1 MSATRRLLA
10 TAVVALALA
19 LVTSLAA
26 GLELD
31 KRSEPG
37 AELRSQGSGD
47 SAGWG

>member
-10 TAVVALALA
+10 AAVVALA

-26 GLELD
+26 GIELD
-31 KRSEPG
+31 KLSEPRP
-37 AELRSQGSGD
+37 ELRSQGTGD

>member
-10 TAVVALALA
+10 AAVVALA

-26 GLELD
+26 GTGGDELP
-31 KRSEPG
+31 EPRV
-37 AELRSQGSGD
+37 ELRSQGSGD

>member
-10 TAVVALALA
+10 AAVVALALA

-26 GLELD
+26 GLELHTF
-31 KRSEPG
+31 SEPRP
-37 AELRSQGSGD
+37 ELRSQGSGD